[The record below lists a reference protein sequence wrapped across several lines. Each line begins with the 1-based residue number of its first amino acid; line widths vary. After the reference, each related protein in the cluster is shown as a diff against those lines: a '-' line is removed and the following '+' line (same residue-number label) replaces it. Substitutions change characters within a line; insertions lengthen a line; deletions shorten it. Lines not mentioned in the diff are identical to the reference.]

1 MPLGELLSLATALC
15 WALTNLFFGEATRRV
30 GAFTVNMMRLPVALA
45 VLTVPVFLMSSP
57 WTGAGQR
64 EVGLLAVSGLVGL
77 LVGDIAWLAALP
89 RLGARLTVL
98 VLALAPVFASLAGLV
113 ILGEHLGPSAVVGI
127 AVTLAGV
134 ALVVTERGSGPAT
147 AHLGPGLVL
156 ALVAASCQ
164 GIALVVAKLG
174 MAEGIS
180 ALSATWVRLVA
191 ATAGLLVLAAAR
203 GRLRPRALVR
213 AAHPA
218 AWAIAGGILL
228 GPLVGVWL
236 SLVAVRLT
244 DVGVAATLMATSPV
258 LIIPVAMITERYR
271 PTLRATLGTLV
282 AVAGVALLM
291 LR

>member
-45 VLTVPVFLMSSP
+45 ILTIPAFLMSSP
-57 WTGAGQR
+57 WTGAGHR
-64 EVGLLAVSGLVGL
+64 EIGLLAASGLVGL

-98 VLALAPVFASLAGLV
+98 VLALAPVFAALAGRV
-113 ILGEHLGPSAVVGI
+113 ILGERLGPGAVAGI

-134 ALVVTERGSGPAT
+134 ALVVTERRSGLAP
-147 AHLGPGLVL
+147 AHLVTGFVL
-156 ALVAASCQ
+156 ALVAAVCQ
-164 GIALVVAKLG
+164 GVALVVAKLG
-174 MAEGIS
+174 MAGGVS
-180 ALSATWVRLVA
+180 ALSATWLRLVA
-191 ATAGLLVLAAAR
+191 ATAGLLVLAAAQ
-203 GRLRPRALVR
+203 GRLQPLTLLR
-213 AAHPA
+213 AARPA
-218 AWAIAGGILL
+218 AWTIAGGIVL

-244 DVGVAATLMATSPV
+244 DVGVAATLMAISPV
-258 LIIPVAMITERYR
+258 LIIPVAMITERYQ
-271 PTLRATLGTLV
+271 PTLRAALGTTV